1 MKTKLLP
8 YVLILGL
15 ISSACTS
22 ELLTNE
28 TNKTDITALNVPN
41 GFDWKT
47 TRDVTLNIKVSDIR
61 FKSST
66 HVVSVYTSDPIT
78 GAVPLSKGAASTSNP
93 FVTKISIATKVK
105 TLFIVKTAPDG
116 TKITQKVALDNNSSV
131 NLSLGT
137 VSSGRVSAFE
147 NVSEKNLVTE
157 SSPNCS
163 AGCDISIDENT
174 ANKNLTLDSKTVCLT
189 GSNYTV
195 NVSSI
200 SSGGTLRICGTNITV
215 NNLKLD
221 GSLYYTVIVTNT
233 GSATL
238 NSFSWNSSNANV
250 KNFGTLKT
258 SNTSNLVL
266 SGALYNDGTI
276 SFDNAVSI
284 GSRATFV
291 NNQKITVKGD
301 FTPFSNVTNNGT
313 VEADGGTSL
322 NTKGINFV
330 NNGTFKIKGAL
341 IATSTSTLTN
351 NGFLSANSMQIL
363 NSCIVYNKCQLLITT
378 DFIIENMLNL
388 DSYIYV
394 GGNTEIRGRAVVFF
408 FNGSLFVTN
417 GLKTFDGHID
427 GQGTTYSLFK
437 VINSS
442 PNLDAGKA
450 PKITG
455 TIQYSEPS
463 GTMLAK
469 HFDATAKSTTDG
481 GIYIPKTECNAGN
494 GEEPV
499 VAKDSDKDGI
509 IDSEDNYPNDADKAF
524 DSYST
529 PSTVAFEDQW
539 PNLGDYDMNDV
550 VLAYK
555 YQIVTNAKNK
565 VAKVIANYTLQ
576 ASGGSYDNGA
586 GVQFELPSA
595 SIKNFSS
602 STGAEVE
609 AGQTNA
615 VVLLFKNSSKELAAW
630 NTIPTQGA
638 VGSKNYSFSFDV
650 VDGPSIETFGIGS
663 YNPFIWNNTANFGR
677 GYETHL
683 VGKKPTDL
691 MNTKLFG
698 TASDNS
704 TGTNYYRTSNNLP
717 WGIEIATD
725 NFKYPS
731 ENKMITAT
739 YWYFATWATS
749 GGVYRTDWY
758 SNTEAGYRY
767 TPYIFNP

>member
-1 MKTKLLP
+1 MRTKLLP
-8 YVLILGL
+8 IALILGL
-15 ISSACTS
+15 ITAACTS
-22 ELLTNE
+22 ELVTND
-28 TNKTDITALNVPN
+28 TNKTDITALNVPA

-61 FKSST
+61 FKSAS
-66 HVVSVYTSDPIT
+66 HVVSVYTADPIT
-78 GAVPLSKGAASTSNP
+78 GVAPLSKGAASTANP
-93 FVTKISIATKVK
+93 FVTKVSIATKTK
-105 TLFIVKTAPDG
+105 TLFVVKTAPDG
-116 TKITQKVALDNNSSV
+116 TKITQKVTLDTNPTV
-131 NLSLGT
+131 NLSLGA
-137 VSSGRVSAFE
+137 VSSGRVSVFE
-147 NVSEKNLVTE
+147 NLSEKNVVTE
-157 SSPNCS
+157 ASPNCS
-163 AGCDISIDENT
+163 TGCDVSIDENT
-174 ANKNLTLDSKTVCLT
+174 ANKNITLDGKTVCLT
-189 GSNYTV
+189 GSNYSVT
-195 NVSSI
+195 VSSI

-233 GSATL
+233 GSATF
-238 NSFSWNSSNANV
+238 NNFSWLSSSASL
-250 KNFGTLKT
+250 KNFGTLDIP
-258 SNTSNLVL
+258 NTSFLTL
-266 SGALYNDGTI
+266 SGSLYNDGTI
-276 SFDNAVSI
+276 NFTNSVGV
-284 GSRATFV
+284 GSRASFV
-291 NNQKITVKGD
+291 NNKKITIKGD
-301 FTPFSNVTNNGT
+301 FSPFSTTTNNGT
-313 VEADGGTSL
+313 IEADGSTSL
-322 NTKGINFV
+322 SSAGISFT
-330 NNGTFKIKGAL
+330 NNGTYKIKGAL
-341 IATSTSTLTN
+341 VVTSTTTLTN
-351 NGFLSANSMQIL
+351 NGYISVNSMKII
-363 NSCIVYNKCQLLITT
+363 NSGKVFNKCQLIINT
-378 DFIIENMLNL
+378 DFLIENMLSL

-394 GGNTEIRGRAVVFF
+394 GGNTEISGRAIFWMN
-408 FNGSLFVTN
+408 NGSLFVTKV
-417 GLKTFDGHID
+417 LKTFDGHVD
-427 GQGTTYSLFK
+427 GQGTSYSLFK
-437 VINSS
+437 VLNSS
-442 PNLDAGKA
+442 PNLDGGKA

-455 TIQYSEPS
+455 MIQYSEPS

-469 HFDATAKSTTDG
+469 HFDANAKSTTDG

-509 IDSEDNYPNDADKAF
+509 IDSEDSYPNDAEKAF

-550 VLAYK
+550 VLSYK

-586 GVQFELPSA
+586 GIQFELPSG

-638 VGSKNYSFSFDV
+638 VATKNYSFSFDV

-663 YNPFIWNNTANFGR
+663 YNPFIWNNSANFGR

-704 TGTNYYRTSNNLP
+704 TGTNYYRTSSNLP

-749 GGVYRTDWY
+749 GGAYRTDWY